1 MADIA
6 NSDPADRM
14 TQKINFPAIVGK
26 IYRLILFLV
35 ARERL
40 PAYLAVVAGMVAVRG
55 LPPINNEIS
64 MMLGFSI
71 LFLLLAGSSIR
82 RGAWLGFLFGCGHFT
97 LGFSWLI
104 TSIHTYGGFPF
115 PVALLALLL
124 FSAGMAIYPAIFGA
138 LLPRLAP
145 RPEMV
150 PLAAPALW
158 VVTEWLR
165 VHLFTGFAWN
175 LSGYGWNNREA
186 ILQIAD
192 IGGIYLL
199 SWLMLFPAA
208 IMSLLWVRRKNIK
221 TVVVCLGVIAVVLG
235 LSAIYGTIRIDLN
248 TKAQNS
254 TRWVAP
260 LRVAMVQG
268 NVSQNQKWDPDFRG
282 ESFFRYLNLSRSIT
296 EPVDLVIWPET
307 AIAFFLQASPRA
319 MEQISELSQLLGAP
333 ILTGAPMADKDGDGP
348 WVFSNSAVILDESKN
363 LNQRYNKHH
372 LVPFGEYIPFR
383 EYMPDSITKITAG
396 TSDFTSGT
404 SATPLPWNRGNIGML
419 ICYEV
424 IFPEEVRK
432 LAKTGVRWLVNITN
446 DAWFGE
452 AAKPQ
457 HLAMAR
463 VRAIESHLP
472 MVRVANTGISAA
484 FDQFGHELGRI
495 PPNEMGVITVELPRG
510 NSKSLFSKAGDVWI
524 WFWLYLSVAALLP
537 SIWRGIFKRK

>member
-1 MADIA
+1 M
-6 NSDPADRM
+6 
-14 TQKINFPAIVGK
+14 QKFNFSAIIGK
-26 IYRLILFLV
+26 ISRFLRFLI
-35 ARERL
+35 AKERL

-64 MMLGFSI
+64 MMLGFCT

-82 RGAWLGFLFGCGHFT
+82 RGAWLGFLFGCGHFS

-124 FSAGMAIYPAIFGA
+124 FSAGMAVYPAIFGA

-208 IMSLLWVRRKNIK
+208 MLSLLWVRRKNVK
-221 TVVVCLGVIAVVLG
+221 TVVVCLGLIAMVLG

-248 TKAQNS
+248 NRAKNS
-254 TRWVAP
+254 PRWVAP
-260 LRVAMVQG
+260 LKVALVQG
-268 NVSQNQKWDPDFRG
+268 NVSQDQKWDPDFRG
-282 ESFFRYLNLSRSIT
+282 ESFFRYLNLSRSIM
-296 EPVDLVIWPET
+296 EPVDLVVWPET
-307 AIAFFLQASPRA
+307 AIAFFLQASPKA
-319 MEQISELSQLLGAP
+319 MEQISELSQLIGAP
-333 ILTGAPMADKDGDGP
+333 ILTGAPMADKDGDGQ
-348 WVFSNSAVILDESKN
+348 WVFSNSALILDERKN

-383 EYMPDSITKITAG
+383 EYIPDSIKKITAG

-404 SATPLPWNRGNIGML
+404 SATPLPWNKGNIGML

-432 LAKTGVRWLVNITN
+432 LAKTGVRWLINITN

-452 AAKPQ
+452 TAKPQ

-495 PPNEMGVITVELPRG
+495 PPNEMGVIIVELPRG
-510 NSKSLFSKAGDVWI
+510 NSKSLFSKAGDIWI
-524 WFWLYLSVAALLP
+524 WFWLYLSIAALLP
-537 SIWRGIFKRK
+537 SLWRGLLKSR